1 LYYIQTPYLCLRL
14 LEVLKRALAILQF
27 SNHSHIFNGIIA
39 IPINSQCSLGGDRRV
54 LFIFVLN
61 NLKINIMALI
71 KWGAIVVDGRGKIG
85 GQVLSRGR
93 SGAIIRTKVT
103 PVNPR
108 TSRQTAVRA
117 ILGALSSAWRAL
129 TQPQRESWNAAVF
142 NFQKTNI
149 FGDTVNPTGKNL
161 YVGLN
166 TNLTKVSEPNIDVP
180 PVPAELVAP
189 IISDFTADGTVGLLD
204 FAVANASVDQKLYIQ
219 ASPQVSAGI
228 TNISSKVSLIKV
240 EPQSSGSVL
249 FSTDYTS
256 VYGPL
261 IVGQKIFLRV
271 SAVNKVTGQMTV
283 PEILSTIVT

>member
-1 LYYIQTPYLCLRL
+1 
-14 LEVLKRALAILQF
+14 
-27 SNHSHIFNGIIA
+27 
-39 IPINSQCSLGGDRRV
+39 
-54 LFIFVLN
+54 
-61 NLKINIMALI
+61 MALI

-189 IISDFTADGTVGLLD
+189 IISNFTADGTVGLLD

-228 TNISSKVSLIKV
+228 TNISSKVSLIKI

-249 FSTDYTS
+249 FSSEYTS

-271 SAVNKVTGQMTV
+271 SAVNKVTGQKTV
-283 PEILSTIVT
+283 PEILSAIVT

>member
-1 LYYIQTPYLCLRL
+1 
-14 LEVLKRALAILQF
+14 
-27 SNHSHIFNGIIA
+27 
-39 IPINSQCSLGGDRRV
+39 
-54 LFIFVLN
+54 
-61 NLKINIMALI
+61 MALI